1 MATEILIRERKSAR
15 HGKTYEYRFEAAA
28 VGGKRKWISKG
39 GFLTSKEAK
48 AAGLVALNEYN
59 NCGRVVFDS
68 DMSYADF
75 LDMWF
80 ERECKATLKNT
91 TLIAYQKRIK
101 NHIKPALGKYELR
114 NIKKADLQNF
124 LNKMHDNG
132 YSKNSISE
140 VRGILTKSFSF
151 AVDEKYI
158 SNSPA
163 FKIRKPKA
171 EFTKV
176 PTRSAPH
183 SYLSADKMERIFG
196 RFQEGHSSY
205 IPLLLGYRCGLRI
218 GETFALLWDDIDFE
232 AKTLSVNRQVQWKQN
247 ERSKEDKLWDNG
259 RKVEDAGYWYFSNP
273 KCNSFRTIEL
283 DEMLVDVLR
292 RERERQIAARA
303 YFKER
308 YTEYAVDEYRKINT
322 AGKGTPIEFLCVREN
337 GTYINLRTMQHAS
350 SVIQKQLEIPEFDYH
365 SLRHTHTTM
374 LIEHGAPIKYVQA
387 RMGHKNINVTL
398 NIYQHLTP
406 ILAEQGNAVLKSM
419 LS

>member
-196 RFQEGHSSY
+196 RFQEGHPSY

-218 GETFALLWDDIDFE
+218 GETFALL
-232 AKTLSVNRQVQWKQN
+232 
-247 ERSKEDKLWDNG
+247 
-259 RKVEDAGYWYFSNP
+259 
-273 KCNSFRTIEL
+273 
-283 DEMLVDVLR
+283 
-292 RERERQIAARA
+292 
-303 YFKER
+303 
-308 YTEYAVDEYRKINT
+308 
-322 AGKGTPIEFLCVREN
+322 
-337 GTYINLRTMQHAS
+337 
-350 SVIQKQLEIPEFDYH
+350 
-365 SLRHTHTTM
+365 
-374 LIEHGAPIKYVQA
+374 
-387 RMGHKNINVTL
+387 
-398 NIYQHLTP
+398 
-406 ILAEQGNAVLKSM
+406 
-419 LS
+419 